1 MQPLSASLESVE
13 HLLEPFNRGK
23 PFPNLTMSSMRNTV
37 PRRPHKERSQ
47 PKAREKWGILE
58 KHKDY
63 SLRAADYN
71 LKKKKLGQLS
81 QKAKERNPDEFA
93 FGMMS
98 AEKGTAGKHGKG
110 GSEALLSHDAVK
122 LLKTQDSGYLRTVS
136 NRGRREVQKLEE
148 QVRLAEVMKE
158 DGTVKPG
165 KKIVFVEEEIANT
178 SKKRKRSS
186 KSLETEV
193 LQDVPQPIGAAQDSH
208 NAIPLNDENAE
219 PPGKKSPAQ
228 RLKDITASKRL
239 LLERKRRRRLQELQ
253 SNKLGSLKKRQ
264 REILAAANELEAQ
277 RARMARTIGGVNKDG
292 VKFKVRERKR

>member
-1 MQPLSASLESVE
+1 
-13 HLLEPFNRGK
+13 
-23 PFPNLTMSSMRNTV
+23 MRNTI

-122 LLKTQDSGYLRTVS
+122 LFKTQDSGYLRTVS
-136 NRGRREVQKLEE
+136 NKGRKEVQKLEE
-148 QVRLAEVMKE
+148 RVKLAEVMKDDE
-158 DGTVKPG
+158 AATTGR
-165 KKIVFVEEEIANT
+165 KIIFTDEQAMEGRR
-178 SKKRKRSS
+178 KRKRSS
-186 KSLETEV
+186 GHEDVEV
-193 LQDVPQPIGAAQDSH
+193 LQEVPQPVDVDQDSSI
-208 NAIPLNDENAE
+208 AMIPPLVGEDLHDENS
-219 PPGKKSPAQ
+219 PRPIQKSPAQ
-228 RLKDITASKRL
+228 RLKDTTASKRL
-239 LLERKRRRRLQELQ
+239 LVERKRRRRLQELRA
-253 SNKLGSLKKRQ
+253 NKLDALKKRQ
-264 REILAAANELEAQ
+264 REILAAASELEAQ
-277 RARMARTIGGVNKDG
+277 RARMARTVGGVNKDG